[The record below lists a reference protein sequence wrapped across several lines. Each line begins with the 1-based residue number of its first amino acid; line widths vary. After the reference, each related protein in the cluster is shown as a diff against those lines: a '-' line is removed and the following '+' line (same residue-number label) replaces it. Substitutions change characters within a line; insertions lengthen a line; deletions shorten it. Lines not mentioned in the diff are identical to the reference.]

1 MQQKLSARDFHR
13 PPLGVSQVW
22 ELDQE
27 GRAAAFVRRLVLVSE
42 IKRRPREGLDVI
54 QQSLARSSS
63 LLFITRLYG

>member
-22 ELDQE
+22 ELNQE
-27 GRAAAFVRRLVLVSE
+27 GRAAAFVRGLVSE

-63 LLFITRLYG
+63 LLFITRSYG